1 MAVWKVSTKK
11 SFAAMTRSPVALRQT
26 IMALAACRTAGQS
39 DAGSACATDP
49 PIVPQLRTCGSPMP
63 PLASWSSG

>member
-26 IMALAACRTAGQS
+26 IMALAAWRTAGQS
-39 DAGSACATDP
+39 DAGSA
-49 PIVPQLRTCGSPMP
+49 
-63 PLASWSSG
+63 